1 MSAVP
6 AEAAATFIA
15 TVVMTGIMQ
24 AGQGLGLSRM
34 SLPFLLGTW
43 VTGHRPLAVVLGT
56 VLSLAGGAAFALGY
70 FWIFD
75 ALVRRS
81 WWVGAVLGFVHGLA
95 ILLIFLPALPYLH
108 PRIATDYDSP
118 TSQRRMEPP
127 GFFGLNY
134 GYGTPVVLLVAQTA
148 YGAVLG
154 AGYPW

>member
-1 MSAVP
+1 MNAVP

-43 VTGHRPLAVVLGT
+43 VTGRRPLAVVLGT
-56 VLSLAGGAAFALGY
+56 ALSLAGGAAFALGY

-108 PRIATDYDSP
+108 PRIATEYDSP
-118 TSQRRMEPP
+118 TSRRRVEPP

-134 GYGTPVVLLVAQTA
+134 GVGTPAILLIAQTA

>member
-1 MSAVP
+1 MSTLP
-6 AEAAATFIA
+6 AEAAAAFIA

-24 AGQGLGLSRM
+24 ACQGLGFSRM
-34 SLPFLLGTW
+34 SLPYLLGTW
-43 VTGHRPLAVVLGT
+43 VSGSRPLAFVLGT
-56 VLSLAGGAAFALGY
+56 VLSLAGGGAFAVGY

-95 ILLIFLPALPYLH
+95 ILLIFLPALPYFH

-118 TSQRRMEPP
+118 TSRRRIEPP

-134 GYGTPVVLLVAQTA
+134 GVGTPAVLLVAQTA

-154 AGYPW
+154 VGYPW